1 MGECDSS
8 VYVPATAVGG
18 GYWLNK
24 RSASYPTIFGRLSP
38 SWSPVPAYTQLLLFV
53 TTYAPLL
60 NGTPA
65 GVGLLRR
72 PASECGRLCYG
83 DGAHGRGA
91 CPRRVPKVAYAPPA
105 AAHSSEPC
113 VQDRRE

>member
-1 MGECDSS
+1 MLSMGECDSS

-38 SWSPVPAYTQLLLFV
+38 SWNPVPAYTQLLLFV
-53 TTYAPLL
+53 TTYGTNAPLL

-65 GVGLLRR
+65 VNWT
-72 PASECGRLCYG
+72 PINVCSGRLTG
-83 DGAHGRGA
+83 GSRHRTVFRLGSLIGSM
-91 CPRRVPKVAYAPPA
+91 A
-105 AAHSSEPC
+105 AFL
-113 VQDRRE
+113 